1 MSNNSWQNKPG
12 ALRPSREE
20 LDAARRPSSRSRIVY
35 VNVVKGDGVNTPWRC
50 KLVDREMLD
59 SAVKEGWRHVVPPQ
73 RRTDADT
80 DNDERKCPSPG
91 GVSKIDAEELFPI
104 AFELL
109 RAGGIDPKAGNPTVD
124 APKGPSNADNS
135 SATPDSEHP
144 SQAAKR
150 GIWSDPRL
158 LETIRRN
165 AAKVGLGWGGY
176 GPFQANPGLRAI
188 DPSEVLALNW
198 HLPCPIRFVSDSGE
212 VVRELP
218 PYPPEWKEGKKRTES
233 LWFLLAQAS
242 GEWTDE
248 QLREKEET
256 LPSPE
261 DFGL

>member
-1 MSNNSWQNKPG
+1 M
-12 ALRPSREE
+12 
-20 LDAARRPSSRSRIVY
+20 D
-35 VNVVKGDGVNTPWRC
+35 TPWCC

-80 DNDERKCPSPG
+80 DDDERECPSPG
-91 GVSKIDAEELFPI
+91 DVSKIDAEELFPI

-109 RAGGIDPKAGNPTVD
+109 RAGGIDPKTG
-124 APKGPSNADNS
+124 
-135 SATPDSEHP
+135 
-144 SQAAKR
+144 
-150 GIWSDPRL
+150 
-158 LETIRRN
+158 N

-248 QLREKEET
+248 ELREKEET

>member
-1 MSNNSWQNKPG
+1 M
-12 ALRPSREE
+12 
-20 LDAARRPSSRSRIVY
+20 
-35 VNVVKGDGVNTPWRC
+35 NVVKGDGVNTPWRC

-80 DNDERKCPSPG
+80 DDDERNCPSPG
-91 GVSKIDAEELFPI
+91 DVSKIDAEELFPI

-109 RAGGIDPKAGNPTVD
+109 RAGGIDPKAGNPTGD
-124 APKGPSNADNS
+124 APKGPSNADDS
-135 SATPDSEHP
+135 SATPDCEHP

-176 GPFQANPGLRAI
+176 GPFQANPGLRAF

-248 QLREKEET
+248 ELREKEET